1 MGVSRFG
8 ALLATGFV
16 LAVGPSALAA
26 SAASNQP
33 ADVRVGLDLDVLR
46 LSTFTDTLPGTAAT
60 AFHALAGDTVRRV
73 YVVRNDGLLPL
84 TGVSVH
90 DPDVSSSAI
99 RCTHDGDDDSGS
111 ARDGDESDGVNGAD
125 LGPLSWLT
133 CVATFKAA
141 VGEHDG
147 RITASAASPVFGRT
161 LSAAAD
167 TGYTA
172 VAPGLSAS
180 LAFANG
186 VPPGG
191 ALPADAT
198 VGARVQIVNSG
209 SAEVTGLYLVLPPS
223 VSGLACSAGSSVG
236 ALAPG
241 ESAVCS
247 GSLATAA
254 GRHDD
259 SLAVDGTW
267 LWDRAITSQGPQ
279 PTRWYPIQTIAYAAY
294 DGIKPPSPPPS
305 PAPPPSPRAAAAPR
319 LPAASP
325 SPSPPAS
332 PPPRPPRTP
341 GPSPVEAL
349 APASVQFVPSR
360 GLSLPLKVLAIVVI
374 PGVAAARRIASRK

>member
-1 MGVSRFG
+1 MLISRFG

-16 LAVGPSALAA
+16 LTMGPSAFAA
-26 SAASNQP
+26 SPGQHQAADT
-33 ADVRVGLDLDVLR
+33 ALGLDLEALH
-46 LSTFTDTLPGTAAT
+46 LSTFTDTLPGTEAT

-84 TGVSVH
+84 TRVSVH
-90 DPDVSSSAI
+90 DPDVSSAAI
-99 RCTHDGDDDSGS
+99 RCTHDGDDDSD
-111 ARDGDESDGVNGAD
+111 DGDGAD
-125 LGPLSWLT
+125 LGPLSELT
-133 CVATFKAA
+133 CFATFNAA

-147 RITASAASPVFGRT
+147 RVAASALSPLLNRTVSAS
-161 LSAAAD
+161 AD
-167 TGYTA
+167 AGYTA
-172 VAPGLSAS
+172 IAPGLSAS

-191 ALPADAT
+191 GLPADTTVSAT
-198 VGARVQIVNSG
+198 VRIVNSG
-209 SAEVTGLYLVLPPS
+209 SAEVTGLRLVPPPS
-223 VSGLACSAGSSVG
+223 LSGLACSAGPSVG
-236 ALAPG
+236 SLAPG
-241 ESAVCS
+241 ASAVCS
-247 GSLATAA
+247 GSLTTTV

-259 SLAVDGTW
+259 SLIVAGTW

-279 PTRWYPIQTIAYAAY
+279 STRSYPIQASAEAAY
-294 DGIKPPSPPPS
+294 NGIKAPGPPAS

-332 PPPRPPRTP
+332 PS
-341 GPSPVEAL
+341 PSPPHSPVPTPVQPL
-349 APASVQFVPSR
+349 VPANVQFVPSR

>member
-1 MGVSRFG
+1 MRISRFG

-16 LAVGPSALAA
+16 LAVGPSAFAA

-33 ADVRVGLDLDVLR
+33 TDVRVDLDLGALR

-73 YVVRNDGLLPL
+73 YVVHNDGLLPL
-84 TGVSVH
+84 TGVSVI
-90 DPDVSSSAI
+90 DPDVPSSAI
-99 RCTHDGDDDSGS
+99 RCTHDGDDDWDG
-111 ARDGDESDGVNGAD
+111 AGDGDGAGEATGAD

-133 CVATFKAA
+133 CFASFKAA
-141 VGEHDG
+141 VGEHDV
-147 RITASAASPVFGRT
+147 RVSASAVSPVFGQT
-161 LSAAAD
+161 LSTAAD

-172 VAPGLSAS
+172 IAPGLSAS

-186 VPPGG
+186 VPSGG
-191 ALPADAT
+191 ALPADTT
-198 VGARVQIVNSG
+198 VGASVRIVNSG
-209 SAEVTGLYLVLPPS
+209 SADVTGLRLVPPPS
-223 VSGLACSAGSSVG
+223 LSGLACSAGSSAG
-236 ALAPG
+236 ALGPG

-254 GRHDD
+254 GRHDE

-279 PTRWYPIQTIAYAAY
+279 PTSWCPIQATTYAAY
-294 DGIKPPSPPPS
+294 DGIK
-305 PAPPPSPRAAAAPR
+305 PPSPRAAAAPR

-332 PPPRPPRTP
+332 RTP
-341 GPSPVEAL
+341 SPPHSPAPTPVEPL
-349 APASVQFVPSR
+349 APANLQFVPSR